1 VAIVPAAIEI
11 PELSSLILKH
21 DRHAPLAGFDT
32 VPRADWSPL
41 TGRFSPIRRNCAQ
54 ALSDF
59 GKNSTLL
66 HP

>member
-11 PELSSLILKH
+11 PELPSLILKH
-21 DRHAPLAGFDT
+21 ERQVPLAGFDT

-41 TGRFSPIRRNCAQ
+41 TGRFSPTRRNRAQ